1 MKFELFNK
9 LYSEALESPSLEL
22 YIAER
27 GWQEWMESYEA
38 QEIADILST
47 VHKLANSTLA
57 ESREG
62 SRAEFARRFDI
73 PIRTLED
80 WDSGK
85 RVPPVYVKN
94 LIDYAL
100 FMDR

>member
-1 MKFELFNK
+1 MQFELFNK

-27 GWQEWMESYEA
+27 GWQDWMDQHNA
-38 QEIADILST
+38 KDVADILSAIYS
-47 VHKLANSTLA
+47 LASSTLA

-73 PIRTLED
+73 PVRTLED

-85 RVPPVYVKN
+85 RVPPIYVKK

>member
-1 MKFELFNK
+1 MKFELFNQ
-9 LYSEALESPSLEL
+9 LYIEALEQSDLEY
-22 YIAER
+22 YITER

-38 QEIADILST
+38 QEIADILSAIYS
-47 VHKLANSTLA
+47 LANSTLA
-57 ESREG
+57 ESRES

-73 PIRTLED
+73 PVRTLED

-85 RVPPVYVKN
+85 RVPPVYVKK